1 MPAQALDSIGWRW
14 LMVVLGVIMAVSLT
28 MLFRPRAPSPFS
40 EGNGYGKGH
49 GSESLMFG
57 ANPRAGAPRL
67 H

>member
-1 MPAQALDSIGWRW
+1 MPAQALDSIGGRW

-40 EGNGYGKGH
+40 EGTGYGKGH

-57 ANPRAGAPRL
+57 ANSRSGAPRL